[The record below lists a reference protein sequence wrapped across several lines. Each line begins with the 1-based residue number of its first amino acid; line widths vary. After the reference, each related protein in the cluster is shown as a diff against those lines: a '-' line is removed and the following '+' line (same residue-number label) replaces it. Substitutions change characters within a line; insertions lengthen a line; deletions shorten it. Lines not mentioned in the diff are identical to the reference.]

1 MALASALLLFCS
13 TTGFGSRAAQVAPS
27 DAELERAGQR
37 VFNMRY
43 GYSRNA
49 TLRLRLESRWTEFLS
64 REGLLRVQCEA
75 SNAYGRDTSE
85 FHVTVNG
92 TRQPRARPESSP
104 GPALP
109 LQLLTNRIRD
119 YSIQNKQCILVAED
133 EMIRSDRM
141 GHD

>member
-1 MALASALLLFCS
+1 MRPGVEWRSLLLHFCS
-13 TTGFGSRAAQVAPS
+13 TTGFGSRAVQVAPS

-37 VFNMRY
+37 VLNMRY

-92 TRQPRARPESSP
+92 TRQPRVESRAICP
-104 GPALP
+104 GLGLSCPAP
-109 LQLLTNRIRD
+109 AAAD
-119 YSIQNKQCILVAED
+119 
-133 EMIRSDRM
+133 
-141 GHD
+141 